1 MGIRE
6 VRTLDLRN
14 LVIYMEQEK
23 FTPENYERQMAYL
36 KQIMPSFEQVLF
48 FKLDNMAS
56 LFLMENMAESIC
68 LTTSPELAK
77 QMQGLGMAVLG
88 FQIEKDEMLQAS
100 YVVLGLEQVTYDDF
114 LRVFQRFHGIPW
126 HILETKRCQIRE
138 FGMDDLDALYA
149 LYEQPHVTDFIE
161 PLYAYAQEREY
172 EQNYI
177 ERIYGFYGF
186 GMWLV
191 FEKETGRLIGRA
203 GLEYREPCEE
213 GEVELGYLIAPSHWH
228 KGYAAEVCQAII
240 TYAKEELSMERI
252 VSHVHLKNDAS
263 RHLLEKLGFSGEQK
277 EDEWI
282 YSYDL

>member
-6 VRTLDLRN
+6 VKALELRN
-14 LVIYMEQEK
+14 LVVYIEQEK
-23 FTPENYERQMAYL
+23 FTPENYEYQMAYL
-36 KQIMPSFEQVLF
+36 GQIMPSFEQVLF
-48 FKLDNMAS
+48 LKHDNMAS

-191 FEKETGRLIGRA
+191 FEKETGKLIGRA

-213 GEVELGYLIAPSHWH
+213 GEVELGYLSAPSHWQ
-228 KGYAAEVCQAII
+228 KGYATEVCQAILS
-240 TYAKEELSMERI
+240 YAKEELSMERI

-263 RHLLEKLGFSGEQK
+263 RHLLEKLGFFGEQK

>member
-1 MGIRE
+1 
-6 VRTLDLRN
+6 
-14 LVIYMEQEK
+14 
-23 FTPENYERQMAYL
+23 
-36 KQIMPSFEQVLF
+36 
-48 FKLDNMAS
+48 
-56 LFLMENMAESIC
+56 MENMAESIC

-228 KGYAAEVCQAII
+228 KGYATEVCQAII

>member
-6 VRTLDLRN
+6 VKALELRN
-14 LVIYMEQEK
+14 LVVYIEQEK
-23 FTPENYERQMAYL
+23 FTPENYECQMAYL
-36 KQIMPSFEQVLF
+36 GQIMPSFEQVLF
-48 FKLDNMAS
+48 LKHDNMAS

-213 GEVELGYLIAPSHWH
+213 GEVELGYLIAPSYWQ
-228 KGYAAEVCQAII
+228 KGYATEVCQAILS
-240 TYAKEELSMERI
+240 YAKEELSMERI

-263 RHLLEKLGFSGEQK
+263 RHLLEKLGFFGEQK

>member
-1 MGIRE
+1 MGIIE
-6 VRTLDLRN
+6 VKALELRN
-14 LVIYMEQEK
+14 LVVYIEQEK
-23 FTPENYERQMAYL
+23 FTPENYECQMAYL
-36 KQIMPSFEQVLF
+36 GQIMPSFEQVLF
-48 FKLDNMAS
+48 LKHDNMAS

-213 GEVELGYLIAPSHWH
+213 GEVELGYLIEPSHWQ
-228 KGYAAEVCQAII
+228 KGYATEVCQAILS
-240 TYAKEELSMERI
+240 YAKEELSMERI

-263 RHLLEKLGFSGEQK
+263 RHLLEKLGFLGEQK

>member
-6 VRTLDLRN
+6 VKALELRN
-14 LVIYMEQEK
+14 LVVYIEQEK
-23 FTPENYERQMAYL
+23 FTPENYEYQMAYL
-36 KQIMPSFEQVLF
+36 GQIMPSFEQVLF
-48 FKLDNMAS
+48 LKHDNMAS

-213 GEVELGYLIAPSHWH
+213 GEVELGYLIAPSYWQ
-228 KGYAAEVCQAII
+228 KGYATEVCQAILS
-240 TYAKEELSMERI
+240 YAKEELSMERI

-263 RHLLEKLGFSGEQK
+263 RHLLEKLGFFGEQK